1 MNKGYSDGN
10 EPQVV
15 TCMIVVVFLIIGFG
29 FIIGCAVGFNNAEEN
44 IGKKMCERLYSNTND
59 YLQCN
64 TKGVYEN
71 VKLIQYIK

>member
-1 MNKGYSDGN
+1 MNIGYSDEN
-10 EPQVV
+10 ETQAVIFF
-15 TCMIVVVFLIIGFG
+15 IVVFILITGFG
-29 FIIGCAVGFNNAEEN
+29 FTIGWAVGYNNAEIN
-44 IGKKMCERLYSNTND
+44 IDKKMCERLYSNTND